1 MEDNVQKLLNAE
13 KQVNKNV
20 QQALADKNV
29 LLKSVKARAEENVAE
44 FKKKQEATY
53 QQKLQELKDNI
64 AKEGESSAG
73 QGQDIE
79 GLKRDYAANK

>member
-53 QQKLQELKDNI
+53 Q
-64 AKEGESSAG
+64 
-73 QGQDIE
+73 
-79 GLKRDYAANK
+79 